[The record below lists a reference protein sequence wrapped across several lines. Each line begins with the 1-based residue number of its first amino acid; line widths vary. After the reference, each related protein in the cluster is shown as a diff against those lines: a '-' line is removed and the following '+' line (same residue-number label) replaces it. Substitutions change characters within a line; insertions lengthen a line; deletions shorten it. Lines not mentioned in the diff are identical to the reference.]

1 MHERDLVAEDPPPR
15 ALVDELCAGGGKPGE
30 LGRNVVDLDR
40 EVVHP
45 RSAFRQE
52 PADRRV
58 GTARGQ
64 QLHAPLAEPHQHDVC
79 ALVVEPFAMLD
90 LGAEEAPVDLD
101 GAVEILDGDSDVV
114 DPARRHA
121 GDRTGGPACQDRCVA
136 RRPALLL
143 LLALSLLAGCGG
155 SGKKGNGEAGK
166 TVAQIV
172 ADTRA
177 TVLAATSV
185 HVSGSGLSSG
195 SPLALD
201 LRLVAGKGGKGR
213 ITANGITF
221 DMVRVGP
228 TAYFKAG
235 PKFWQG
241 FGGGTAA
248 ALLANRWL
256 KAPATTGKLATFTP
270 LTDIRKLFTALLD
283 VHGNLEKTGESTIDG
298 VPVIGIRD
306 RTRGGTLY
314 VATTGAP
321 YPVALRKAGQGGIR
335 FDSWNEPVPL
345 KAPAKAVDLSG
356 LGG

>member
-1 MHERDLVAEDPPPR
+1 VAEDPPPR
-15 ALVDELCAGGGKPGE
+15 LLVDELRTCGGEPGE
-30 LGRNVVDLDR
+30 LLRHVVDLHR

-45 RSAFRQE
+45 RSPLRE
-52 PADRRV
+52 ELADRCV
-58 GTARGQ
+58 GSARSE
-64 QLHAPLAEPHQHDVC
+64 QLHPACAEAHEHDVG
-79 ALVVEPFAMLD
+79 ALVVEPLAVLD
-90 LGAEEAPVDLD
+90 LRAEEAPVRLD
-101 GAVEILDGDSDVV
+101 RTLEVIDGDPDVV

-121 GDRTGGPACQDRCVA
+121 ADRTDGPSCQDRNVT
-136 RRPALLL
+136 RRPALLV
-143 LLALSLLAGCGG
+143 LALVAVLAGCGG
-155 SGKKGNGEAGK
+155 SGKKGNGEADK
-166 TVAQIV
+166 TVLQIV

-177 TVLAATSV
+177 AVLSATSV

-213 ITANGITF
+213 VTANGITF
-221 DMVRVGP
+221 DMVRIGP

-241 FGGGTAA
+241 FGGTTAS

-256 KAPATTGKLATFTP
+256 KAPSATGKLAAFTP

-298 VPVIGIRD
+298 VEVIGVRD
-306 RTRGGTLY
+306 KTRGGTLY
-314 VATTGAP
+314 VATTGTP
-321 YPVALRKAGQGGIR
+321 YPVALRRTGNGGIS
-335 FDSWNEPVPL
+335 FDRWNEPVTL
-345 KAPAKAVDLSG
+345 KAPSGAVDLSG